1 MVHFLL
7 IVFASACIVFSYRIG
22 LHIGVRQERK
32 RWEVHL
38 EELEKQKRK
47 RYYY

>member
-1 MVHFLL
+1 MNLLL
-7 IVFASACIVFSYRIG
+7 IVFASACMVFSYRIG

-38 EELEKQKRK
+38 EELEKEKRK
-47 RYYY
+47 RIYY